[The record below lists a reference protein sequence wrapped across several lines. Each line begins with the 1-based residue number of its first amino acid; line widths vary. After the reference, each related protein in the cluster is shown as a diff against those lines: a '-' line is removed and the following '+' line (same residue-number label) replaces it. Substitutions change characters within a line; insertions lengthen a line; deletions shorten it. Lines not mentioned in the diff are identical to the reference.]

1 VEGGFEKLDAY
12 RRSVALAD
20 DLRAAAKHWGALDL
34 WTVGVQL
41 VRAADSVG
49 ANIVEA
55 YGRRT
60 NADRTRLLS
69 IARGSTCELM
79 HWLLRAEARGLP
91 CPSEATKGA
100 REVGR
105 MLNGLAKSWNP

>member
-69 IARGSTCELM
+69 VGRGSTCELM

-91 CPSEATKGA
+91 CPSEATKRA
-100 REVGR
+100 RKVGR
-105 MLNGLAKSWNP
+105 MLIGLAKSWTP